1 MSEAAAPVRVRTV
14 AERGGAAFKA
24 EANVVAGA
32 FSKGEGAPFEVC
44 YPATGETLLTLR
56 EASEAQCE
64 HALTVARHTFERG
77 DWRLRKGWERA
88 GVLDKAAHLVL
99 SRMEDLARMIVFDN
113 GKTLPEARI
122 DVLATAG
129 NLKTF
134 ARYAAGEMTPQP
146 APDGSIVKM
155 VVRDPVG
162 VVLGLTPFNAPLPFA
177 SLKAAPALAAG
188 NSVVFK
194 PSERAPLL
202 AVEFARI
209 LYEAG
214 LPEGALTVLQ
224 GAAGVASRLASD
236 HRVDMITM
244 TGGTAAGSAI
254 MKLAAPT
261 IKNLLLELGGKSA
274 HIILEDADLDLAVRG
289 AAAGMF
295 RNSGQRCFSGSRLLV
310 QSSVADRI
318 ENELCVL
325 ADSLVLGDPFEE
337 TTEIGAM
344 IDDRA
349 VEAAA
354 DFVRRA
360 QAEGLSV
367 GAGGHR
373 VEGLRPGSYF
383 RPTVLLGGAASC
395 GPAQEELFGPVTTVI
410 RVRDADE
417 AIAVANDSKYG
428 LGGGV
433 WSRDISKT
441 MNVALRVRTGTM
453 WVNTYGA
460 ISGDVPFGGY
470 GQSGLGREG
479 GPQGYEAYT
488 EAKSI
493 VIETNP
499 GASAPL
505 FRDRKS

>member
-1 MSEAAAPVRVRTV
+1 MSGGVRSV
-14 AERGGAAFKA
+14 AERGGSPFKPETNA
-24 EANVVAGA
+24 VAGR
-32 FSKGEGAPFEVC
+32 FSAGEGAPFDVR
-44 YPATGETLLTLR
+44 YPATGEILVTLR
-56 EASEAQCE
+56 EASEAECD
-64 HALTVARHTFERG
+64 HALTVARHTFDRG

-88 GVLDKAAHLVL
+88 AVLDKAAQLVL
-99 SRMEDLARMIVFDN
+99 ARMEELARMIVFDN

-134 ARYAAGEMTPQP
+134 ARYAAGEMTPSP
-146 APDGSIVKM
+146 APDGSLIKM

-162 VVLGLTPFNAPLPFA
+162 VVVGLTPYNAPLPFA

-194 PSERAPLL
+194 PSERSPLL
-202 AVEFARI
+202 ATEFARI

-214 LPEGALTVLQ
+214 LSEGALSVLH
-224 GAAGVASRLASD
+224 GASGVAARLAGD
-236 HRVDMITM
+236 DRVDMITL
-244 TGGTAAGSAI
+244 TGGTAGGSAI
-254 MKLAAPT
+254 MRLAAPT

-274 HIILEDADLDLAVRG
+274 HIILEDADLGLAVRG
-289 AAAGMF
+289 AAAGIF

-310 QSSVADRI
+310 QSSVADRV
-318 ENELCVL
+318 EAELCAL

-337 TTEIGAM
+337 TTEVGAM

-349 VEAAA
+349 VAAA
-354 DFVRRA
+354 VDFVRRA
-360 QAEGLSV
+360 EAEGLRI
-367 GAGGHR
+367 GAGGRR
-373 VEGLRPGSYF
+373 VEELLPGSFF
-383 RPTVLLGGAASC
+383 RPTVLLGGAARC

-410 RVRDADE
+410 RVADVEE

-433 WSRDISKT
+433 WSRDISKA

-460 ISGDVPFGGY
+460 ISGDLPFGGY

-488 EAKSI
+488 EPKSI

-505 FRDRKS
+505 FRRGPK

>member
-1 MSEAAAPVRVRTV
+1 MSVRSV
-14 AERGGAAFKA
+14 AERGGSPFKR
-24 EANVVAGA
+24 EANAVAGR
-32 FSKGEGAPFEVC
+32 FTEGGGAPFAVR
-44 YPATGETLLTLR
+44 YPATGETLVTLR
-56 EASEAQCE
+56 EASEAECD
-64 HALTVARHTFERG
+64 HALDVARRTFDRG

-134 ARYAAGEMTPQP
+134 ARYAAGEATPSP
-146 APDGSIVKM
+146 APDGSLVKM

-162 VVLGLTPFNAPLPFA
+162 VVVGLTPYNAPLPFA
-177 SLKAAPALAAG
+177 ALKASPALASG

-202 AVEFARI
+202 AAEFARI

-214 LPEGALTVLQ
+214 LPEGALSVLH
-224 GAAGVASRLASD
+224 GGAGVASRLAGD
-236 HRVDMITM
+236 ERVDMITM

-254 MKLAAPT
+254 MRLAAPT

-274 HIILEDADLDLAVRG
+274 HIILEDADVDLAVRG

-295 RNSGQRCFSGSRLLV
+295 RNSGQRCFSGSRLVV
-310 QSSVADRI
+310 QSSVADRV
-318 ENELCVL
+318 EEELCAL

-337 TTEIGAM
+337 GSEIGAM

-349 VEAAA
+349 ADAAV
-354 DFVRRA
+354 DFVARA
-360 QAEGLSV
+360 RAEGLTV
-367 GAGGHR
+367 GAGGVR
-373 VEGLRPGSYF
+373 AEALRPGSFF
-383 RPTVLLGGAASC
+383 RPTVLLGGSAKC

-410 RVRDADE
+410 RVRDLEE
-417 AIAVANDSKYG
+417 AVEVANDSKYG

-433 WSRDISKT
+433 WSRDLSKA
-441 MNVALRVRTGTM
+441 MNVALRVRAGTM

-460 ISGDVPFGGY
+460 IAGDVPFGGY

-488 EAKSI
+488 EPKSI
-493 VIETNP
+493 MIETNP

-505 FRDRKS
+505 FRNRKS